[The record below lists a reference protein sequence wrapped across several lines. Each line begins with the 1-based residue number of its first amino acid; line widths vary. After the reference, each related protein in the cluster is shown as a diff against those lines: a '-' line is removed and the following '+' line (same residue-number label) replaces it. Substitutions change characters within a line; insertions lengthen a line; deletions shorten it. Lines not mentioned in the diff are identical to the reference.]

1 MTSEEKQLRD
11 DKMYM
16 KIAFITAD
24 RSYCVKRKV
33 GAIIVKDKN
42 IISMGF
48 NGTISGFENV
58 CELPEKV
65 NGKLITKPDVLHAEA
80 NAITKLACSTLSSEG
95 STIYITCSPC
105 IECSKLIAQS
115 KIKRVVYYEL
125 HDVDGIK
132 ILKKAGIECCH
143 IEDSITTIS
152 S

>member
-1 MTSEEKQLRD
+1 
-11 DKMYM
+11 
-16 KIAFITAD
+16 
-24 RSYCVKRKV
+24 
-33 GAIIVKDKN
+33 
-42 IISMGF
+42 MGF

-65 NGKLITKPDVLHAEA
+65 NVKLITKPDVLHAEA

-125 HDVDGIK
+125 HDVDGIE

-143 IEDSITTIS
+143 IDCGIS